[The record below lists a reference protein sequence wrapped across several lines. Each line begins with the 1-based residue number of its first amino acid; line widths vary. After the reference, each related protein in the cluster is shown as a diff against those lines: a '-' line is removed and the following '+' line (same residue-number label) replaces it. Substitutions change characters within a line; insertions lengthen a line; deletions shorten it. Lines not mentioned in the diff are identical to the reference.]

1 MLNSEF
7 SRKAILQFLWAFM
20 CYEKKIHKN
29 FKISSTLAIY
39 LLVIVMLVGTNVSVE
54 FWSTGHVE
62 EHFRK
67 YYSLP
72 PPEEMNSNFIS
83 INFHPFSPFYAFMQQ
98 QKYLRVVAW
107 MKKDLIM
114 QNTYFHR
121 IPLDVVADDFCVP
134 INCLSPTVLKHAV
147 TSRYRFCKNYILCEL
162 SSVCTW

>member
-1 MLNSEF
+1 M
-7 SRKAILQFLWAFM
+7 
-20 CYEKKIHKN
+20 KKIHKN
-29 FKISSTLAIY
+29 FKICSTLAIY

-83 INFHPFSPFYAFMQQ
+83 INFHQFFSFHAFMQQ
-98 QKYLRVVAW
+98 QQIFTSVVAVAW

-147 TSRYRFCKNYILCEL
+147 TSRYRFCKKFILCEL
-162 SSVCTW
+162 GWSCVCWVKGVS